1 MKFQSAI
8 ETLKNMIK
16 TIIVTHHTLAD
27 NLIET
32 AEIIVGQCE
41 HLTGIGIAT
50 NSDIETVRKRL
61 VEMIKKFKKD
71 GHKILILTDMFGG
84 TPSNICLALYEPGK
98 VEIVSGV
105 NLPIV
110 LKLASWIKEEDQNLK
125 EVAAKITEC
134 GRKNI
139 FTAAEFLDL

>member
-1 MKFQSAI
+1 
-8 ETLKNMIK
+8 MIK

-27 NLIET
+27 YLIET
-32 AEIIVGQCE
+32 AEVIVGQSDN
-41 HLTGIGIAT
+41 LTGVSISK
-50 NSDIETVRKRL
+50 NDDIEAVRRRL
-61 VEMIKKFKKD
+61 VELIKEFQKEGKRV
-71 GHKILILTDMFGG
+71 LILTDMFGG
-84 TPSNICLALYEPGK
+84 TPSNISLALYEPEK

-110 LKLASWIKEEDQNLK
+110 LKLAGGFKDETKSLK
-125 EVAAKITEC
+125 EIAAEITEY

>member
-1 MKFQSAI
+1 
-8 ETLKNMIK
+8 MIK

-32 AEIIVGQCE
+32 AEIIVGQCDN
-41 HLTGIGIAT
+41 LTGVSISKNG
-50 NSDIETVRKRL
+50 DVDKVRKEL
-61 VEMIKKFKKD
+61 IELIKKYHKE

-84 TPSNICLALYEPGK
+84 TPSNICLALYEPER

-110 LKLASWIKEEDQNLK
+110 LKLAGWLKDENQKLK
-125 EVAAKITEC
+125 EVAAKITEY

>member
-1 MKFQSAI
+1 
-8 ETLKNMIK
+8 MIK

-32 AEIIVGQCE
+32 SEVIVGQSE
-41 HLTGIGIAT
+41 NLTAISISKNGDVE
-50 NSDIETVRKRL
+50 SVRKRL
-61 VEMIKKFKKD
+61 VEMIKKFQKE
-71 GHKILILTDMFGG
+71 GHQVLILTDMFGG
-84 TPSNICLALYEPGK
+84 TPSNICLALYEPEK

-110 LKLASWIKEEDQNLK
+110 LKLASWLKEENQNLK

>member
-1 MKFQSAI
+1 
-8 ETLKNMIK
+8 MIK

-27 NLIET
+27 HLIET
-32 AEIIVGQCE
+32 AETIVGHSE
-41 HLTGIGIAT
+41 NLVAVSIAKDG
-50 NSDIETVRKRL
+50 DIEAVRRHL
-61 VEMIKKFKKD
+61 QELIKGF
-71 GHKILILTDMFGG
+71 HKAGKQVLILTDMFGG
-84 TPSNICLALYEPGK
+84 TPSNISLALYEPEK

-110 LKLASWIKEEDQNLK
+110 LKLAAGIKDESKSLK
-125 EVAAKITEC
+125 EIAAEITEY

>member
-1 MKFQSAI
+1 
-8 ETLKNMIK
+8 MIK

-27 NLIET
+27 YLIET
-32 AEIIVGQCE
+32 AEVIVGQSDN
-41 HLTGIGIAT
+41 LTGVSISKNG
-50 NSDIETVRKRL
+50 DIEAVRRRL
-61 VEMIKKFKKD
+61 VELIKEFQKEGKRV
-71 GHKILILTDMFGG
+71 LILTDMFGG
-84 TPSNICLALYEPGK
+84 TPSNISLALYEPEK

-110 LKLASWIKEEDQNLK
+110 LKLAGGIKDESKSLK
-125 EVAAKITEC
+125 EIAADVTEY

>member
-1 MKFQSAI
+1 
-8 ETLKNMIK
+8 MIK

-27 NLIET
+27 YLIET
-32 AEIIVGQCE
+32 AEVIVGQCDN
-41 HLTGIGIAT
+41 LVGVSISKNG
-50 NSDIETVRKRL
+50 DIEAVRRRL
-61 VEMIKKFKKD
+61 VELIKEFQKEGKLV
-71 GHKILILTDMFGG
+71 LILTDMFGG
-84 TPSNICLALYEPGK
+84 TPSNISLALYEPEK

-110 LKLASWIKEEDQNLK
+110 LKLAGGIKDESKSLK
-125 EVAAKITEC
+125 EIAAEITEY

>member
-1 MKFQSAI
+1 
-8 ETLKNMIK
+8 MIK

-32 AEIIVGQCE
+32 AEVIVGQSDN
-41 HLTGIGIAT
+41 LTAISISKNG
-50 NSDIETVRKRL
+50 DVELVRKRL
-61 VEMIKKFKKD
+61 VEMIKKFQKD
-71 GHKILILTDMFGG
+71 GHQILILTDMFGG
-84 TPSNICLALYEPGK
+84 TPSNICLALYEPEK

-110 LKLASWIKEEDQNLK
+110 LKLASWLKDEDQNLK

>member
-1 MKFQSAI
+1 
-8 ETLKNMIK
+8 MIK

-27 NLIET
+27 YLIET
-32 AEIIVGQCE
+32 AEVIVGQSDN
-41 HLTGIGIAT
+41 LTGVSIAK
-50 NSDIETVRKRL
+50 NGDIEAVHRRL
-61 VEMIKKFKKD
+61 VELIKGFQKEGKKV
-71 GHKILILTDMFGG
+71 LILTDMFGG
-84 TPSNICLALYEPGK
+84 TPSNISLALYEPDK

-110 LKLASWIKEEDQNLK
+110 LKLAGGIKDESKSLK
-125 EVAAKITEC
+125 EIAAEITEY

>member
-1 MKFQSAI
+1 
-8 ETLKNMIK
+8 MIK

-32 AEIIVGQCE
+32 AEVIVGQSE
-41 HLTGIGIAT
+41 NLTAISISKNGDVE
-50 NSDIETVRKRL
+50 SVRKQL
-61 VEMIKKFKKD
+61 VEMIKKFQKD
-71 GHKILILTDMFGG
+71 GHQILILTDMFGG
-84 TPSNICLALYEPGK
+84 TPSNICLALYEPEK

-110 LKLASWIKEEDQNLK
+110 LKLASWLKEENQNLK
-125 EVAAKITEC
+125 EVAAKITEY
-134 GRKNI
+134 GRTNI

>member
-1 MKFQSAI
+1 
-8 ETLKNMIK
+8 MIK

-32 AEIIVGQCE
+32 AEVIVGQSE
-41 HLTGIGIAT
+41 NLTAISISKNGDVE
-50 NSDIETVRKRL
+50 SVRKQL
-61 VEMIKKFKKD
+61 VEMIKKFQKD
-71 GHKILILTDMFGG
+71 GHQILILTDMFGG
-84 TPSNICLALYEPGK
+84 TPSNICLALYEPEK

-110 LKLASWIKEEDQNLK
+110 LKLASWLKEENQNLK

-134 GRKNI
+134 GRTNI